1 MSRKTDNRPL
11 SGWLQ
16 TFLHIDKKMANDI
29 IAVAHGSKGTQK
41 IQVKPM
47 LVFLQRVRNLRTH
60 DFKKHRQLAR
70 YFKKQ
75 VENHDSYTLGFIT
88 LLREDL
94 LTALRKSYDVLAR
107 APVPRRLAKRR
118 QRQLRLKRVDA
129 LIQQLKS
136 EPLLTPLPPNTDL
149 EDMIAQIA
157 DDEDAD
163 DVLART
169 PGRRLNLRALK
180 PAASTTEG
188 YDQDDLDRVVE
199 DEDAARGRVSTLWAL
214 EPGAINATTARNN
227 TDFRE
232 DADAD
237 EDGLMTAKL
246 AKGAAMNATTARNN
260 TDFTEDEDADGLMAA
275 KLAKGNANT
284 FRNPL
289 RL

>member
-1 MSRKTDNRPL
+1 MSRKRSRKTDNRPL

-136 EPLLTPLPPNTDL
+136 EPPLTPLPPNTDL

-157 DDEDAD
+157 DEMAE
-163 DVLART
+163 
-169 PGRRLNLRALK
+169 P
-180 PAASTTEG
+180 PSQG
-188 YDQDDLDRVVE
+188 YDDDLDLVLE
-199 DEDAARGRVSTLWAL
+199 DLDALTPRDRGRLLNLWDL

-227 TDFRE
+227 TDFTDDAE
-232 DADAD
+232 D
-237 EDGLMTAKL
+237 
-246 AKGAAMNATTARNN
+246 
-260 TDFTEDEDADGLMAA
+260 TDQDGLMAELA

-284 FRNPL
+284 FQNPL